1 MPGPRA
7 AGRAA
12 WRVQAFCLRQNL
24 GGGGIHFRRAFIS
37 NGVPA
42 GRQPCGAVLPWS
54 TWAMMATFLKC
65 SFCISSISF
74 SSMARPR
81 GAPRRG
87 ARRMARTSVLPA
99 AKPWRRRNSFPP
111 SIYIKRGPRR
121 ASALWGGLA
130 VVDVGDDGDIPQ
142 MFVLH
147 IFNLLFSMARPRG
160 APHRGAHLAADQH
173 TQPPCRLPD
182 SGRRSRFA
190 HSFALY
196 AVLSFFASHSS
207 RVFQKKPPDFA
218 IFMEKRPPKRRCSAV
233 SDNFPGFP
241 EK

>member
-142 MFVLH
+142 MFILH
-147 IFNLLFSMARPRG
+147 IFNLLFFYGKATRGPAPRG
-160 APHRGAHLAADQH
+160 APGGGSTHATSLPAARFRPQVEIC
-173 TQPPCRLPD
+173 TQFCIICRSL
-182 SGRRSRFA
+182 
-190 HSFALY
+190 
-196 AVLSFFASHSS
+196 
-207 RVFQKKPPDFA
+207 VFCKPFL
-218 IFMEKRPPKRRCSAV
+218 
-233 SDNFPGFP
+233 PGFSKKTAGFCNFYGKAP
-241 EK
+241 AEAPLLRRFR

>member
-1 MPGPRA
+1 MPARSPAPASGGP
-7 AGRAA
+7 
-12 WRVQAFCLRQNL
+12 
-24 GGGGIHFRRAFIS
+24 
-37 NGVPA
+37 
-42 GRQPCGAVLPWS
+42 
-54 TWAMMATFLKC
+54 
-65 SFCISSISF
+65 
-74 SSMARPR
+74 
-81 GAPRRG
+81 
-87 ARRMARTSVLPA
+87 RRMARTSVLPA

-130 VVDVGDDGDIPQ
+130 VVHVGDDGDIPQ
-142 MFVLH
+142 MFILH
-147 IFNLLFSMARPRG
+147 IFNLLFFYGKATRGPAPR
-160 APHRGAHLAADQH
+160 AHLAADQH

>member
-1 MPGPRA
+1 MATFLKCSFCIVLFSFFYGKAMPGPRA

-87 ARRMARTSVLPA
+87 A
-99 AKPWRRRNSFPP
+99 
-111 SIYIKRGPRR
+111 
-121 ASALWGGLA
+121 
-130 VVDVGDDGDIPQ
+130 
-142 MFVLH
+142 
-147 IFNLLFSMARPRG
+147 
-160 APHRGAHLAADQH
+160 HLAADQH